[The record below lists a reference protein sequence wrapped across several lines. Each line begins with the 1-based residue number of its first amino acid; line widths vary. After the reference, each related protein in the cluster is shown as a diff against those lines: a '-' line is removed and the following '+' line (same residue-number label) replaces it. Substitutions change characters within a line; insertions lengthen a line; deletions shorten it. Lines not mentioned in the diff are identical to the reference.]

1 MKSECNRTDQGSC
14 PTENFFCAQEWLTKG
29 NYFASDCFVCKDT
42 FFKNGPTPASFS
54 FIFGLFQTNNIILT
68 ENQYDKMSIQYTAPG
83 FEPTTFQ
90 TRVVTHNY
98 KTRAPTLGI
107 FLVLEKPLAGLQKL
121 VNFDLHQQLHTF
133 PFKFVFTF
141 TLTPEWISVENFFL
155 FLFISFARGAVQ
167 TI

>member
-1 MKSECNRTDQGSC
+1 
-14 PTENFFCAQEWLTKG
+14 
-29 NYFASDCFVCKDT
+29 
-42 FFKNGPTPASFS
+42 
-54 FIFGLFQTNNIILT
+54 
-68 ENQYDKMSIQYTAPG
+68 MSIQYTAPG